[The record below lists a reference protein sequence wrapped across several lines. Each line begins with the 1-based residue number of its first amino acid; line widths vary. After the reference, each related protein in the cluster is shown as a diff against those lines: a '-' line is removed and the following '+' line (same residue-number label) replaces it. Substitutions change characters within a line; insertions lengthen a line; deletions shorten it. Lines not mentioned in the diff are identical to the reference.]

1 MNIFQKASS
10 SKRRLESLDNVENNH
25 PLQHTDVSHPRIVLL
40 VYYLLIMN
48 IFQKAFKSSSSK
60 RRLESLDNI
69 DNNHPLPVKTLLKR
83 QCLDLQD
90 DVNWIEVEIGDITS
104 RLCDIKGYVR
114 EIDYKLKEIIDRI
127 RQLE

>member
-1 MNIFQKASS
+1 M
-10 SKRRLESLDNVENNH
+10 RLERKEAFDNV
-25 PLQHTDVSHPRIVLL
+25 
-40 VYYLLIMN
+40 
-48 IFQKAFKSSSSK
+48 
-60 RRLESLDNI
+60 
-69 DNNHPLPVKTLLKR
+69 DNNHPLPVKR